1 MPTEVREVTTDAGW
15 DEAVPVL
22 RQLWS
27 HVDDEFVYGWRD
39 EDDYR
44 LFGLYEAAE
53 AAAPAAED
61 RPEGTA
67 DGQSATL
74 VAVAGVSIQRVLHHE
89 RHLWIHDFVVDEPR
103 RGEGVG
109 RELLDWLDEWAR
121 DQECENLAL
130 ACWDENDDARSFYET
145 EGLEVWGQVM
155 EREL

>member
-1 MPTEVREVTTDAGW
+1 MPTEVGEVTTDDGW

-22 RQLWS
+22 RQLWT
-27 HVDDEFVYGWRD
+27 HVDDEFVYEWRD

-44 LFGLYEAAE
+44 LFGMYETAETAAG
-53 AAAPAAED
+53 AAED
-61 RPEGTA
+61 QPA
-67 DGQSATL
+67 SL

-103 RGEGVG
+103 RGEGFG

-121 DQECENLAL
+121 DRDCENLAL
-130 ACWDENDDARSFYET
+130 ACWDENDEAREFYEA

-155 EREL
+155 ERDLE

>member
-1 MPTEVREVTTDAGW
+1 MPTEVREVTTDDGW
-15 DEAVPVL
+15 DQAVPIL

-27 HVDDEFVYGWRD
+27 HVNEEFVYAWRD

-44 LFGLYEAAE
+44 LLGMYETAETAAQ
-53 AAAPAAED
+53 ASDDPS
-61 RPEGTA
+61 G
-67 DGQSATL
+67 TL

-103 RGEGVG
+103 RGEGFG
-109 RELLDWLDEWAR
+109 REVLDWLDEWAR
-121 DQECENLAL
+121 DHDCKNLAL
-130 ACWDENDDARSFYET
+130 ACWDDNDEAREFYEG